1 MLCPQQPNRNKLYN
15 CFHWQGPDL
24 MIYYSGSCDI
34 NITAGIPTRPA
45 WKGDYYVNFQS
56 PSIRLDPSIQH
67 RWPAKFL
74 TIAKQYY
81 IFHCYAMA
89 CHHSVLETPFCDL
102 SENCATFHR
111 KKNEQK
117 TMLRVFEVEK
127 IHQNFQTVGW
137 SRRSPRP
144 HWEAGSSHLPQNP
157 GPLAQLWWISGNS
170 CDYGYLTC
178 TRPISNY
185 HKTVNSRY
193 KLR

>member
-74 TIAKQYY
+74 SIAKQYY
-81 IFHCYAMA
+81 IFHCHAMA

-111 KKNEQK
+111 KKRTENNVEGIRSGENSSKFPNRWVVKAQPQ
-117 TMLRVFEVEK
+117 TSLRSWFK
-127 IHQNFQTVGW
+127 PPAPKSW
-137 SRRSPRP
+137 S
-144 HWEAGSSHLPQNP
+144 
-157 GPLAQLWWISGNS
+157 
-170 CDYGYLTC
+170 TC
-178 TRPISNY
+178 STL
-185 HKTVNSRY
+185 VDFG
-193 KLR
+193 